1 MTRHPSWL
9 QGCAAVVLR
18 EWRSTAATALGWC
31 VLAAFAA
38 LAGTVFAVAVWQ
50 SGAPATLRGT
60 FIAMGW
66 AVLAM
71 APALTMR
78 SVAEERRHGTWASLL
93 AAPAGGGAA
102 VVGKFVAAVGVLAV
116 AVLVPTLAQLGALEM
131 FARPDYGEAAT
142 AVLGL
147 VLAGAAYAASGLLMS
162 ALVGNQVGAYL
173 LTLFLWIIWV
183 VLAKSVPAVLPAR
196 WAYVAFGLDPLR
208 RLDDFLL
215 GLLDTSNV
223 VFWACVAGWFVFATV
238 LACRRPVLPARLAG
252 RWRTAAALAAAAALC
267 VGVCGMAG
275 TPRAAVT
282 VDMTKTRAY
291 TLALGT
297 LDLLG
302 QLDGSWTV
310 AVVQGAAGADPA
322 VVRQMDE
329 VLAGFERAGAGHVKA
344 LRVDPATAE
353 DAARYEEVLEAVQA
367 RDAAALAKHNEALA
381 RGLAAFNRLVQLAS
395 AQQVELA
402 RVISTLPADSQDR
415 AELDSLRGAFAQL
428 TAQKGA
434 FDRSI
439 AELRTA
445 TDARP
450 FADPARAAAAVAA
463 NLRHWSEQLG
473 GAARALAVRARSG
486 GGGGAGGAAGAGGAL
501 GEWLRAAV
509 PQFEQTALDLASAQD
524 ALDRLPR
531 LYGAEV
537 GAALAAGDAI
547 IVVGPPGVA
556 VVPAWQMV
564 AAGGRSGPGGG
575 PGGGG
580 RGVVFDRRFRGEQVI
595 GAAMRSLRAGEL
607 PVVVFVHSGATG
619 ALRPTPE
626 HADFAAAAD
635 ALRAARFE
643 VREWIPGEGPEPTAA
658 KGRPLVWVV
667 VPPMDRDG
675 VADSPRERALLGA
688 AQRLVARGDPVLLSI
703 GPSLLPLLGQADPW
717 AALLKPR
724 GVTAETGRAVLEVVP
739 LGPNRAQT
747 VAEQLVR
754 DMTTQHPV
762 GAAVDGQLVRLDR
775 VVPLVPAGDARAVV
789 LAAVEPA
796 PERWIETDWRR
807 DQLQR
812 LEAPADKV
820 FAEPVPA
827 VVAVEGAQQ
836 RGRAVLV
843 GSPSWL
849 YSTVAD
855 AADPLGGGRVAL
867 RYPGNRELLVNA
879 AAWLAGRDDLVAS
892 TGTGREVGRLPR
904 LSRGQRV
911 GMALVQA
918 AGVPCAL
925 AVLGAVV
932 VLRRRSRT

>member
-9 QGCAAVVLR
+9 RGCAAVVAR
-18 EWRSTAATALGWC
+18 EWRSTAATALGWS

-60 FIAMGW
+60 FIGMGW

-78 SVAEERRHGTWASLL
+78 SVAEERRHGTWAQLL

-147 VLAGAAYAASGLLMS
+147 VLAGAAYAASGMLMS

-215 GLLDTSNV
+215 GLLDASNV
-223 VFWACVAGWFVFATV
+223 VFWVCVAGWFVFAAV

-252 RWRTAAALAAAAALC
+252 RGRMAVALAAAAALC

-275 TPRAAVT
+275 TPRAQLT

-291 TLALGT
+291 TLAPGT
-297 LDLLG
+297 LELLG
-302 QLDGSWTV
+302 QLDGAWTV
-310 AVVQGAAGADPA
+310 AVVQGAPGADPA

-329 VLAGFERAGAGHVKA
+329 VLAGFQRAGAGHVKA

-353 DAARYEEVLEAVQA
+353 DAARYEVVLEAVQA

-402 RVISTLPADSQDR
+402 RVIGGLPADSQDR

-439 AELRTA
+439 AELRAA

-486 GGGGAGGAAGAGGAL
+486 GAGVGGAGGALA
-501 GEWLRAAV
+501 EWLRTAV
-509 PQFEQTALDLASAQD
+509 PQFEQTALDLAAAQD
-524 ALDRLPR
+524 ELDRLPR

-564 AAGGRSGPGGG
+564 AAGGRSGTGGAGGG
-575 PGGGG
+575 AGGG
-580 RGVVFDRRFRGEQVI
+580 RGVAFDRRFRGEQVI
-595 GAAMRSLRAGEL
+595 GAAMRSMRAGEL
-607 PVVVFVHSGATG
+607 PVVVFVHSGAAG
-619 ALRPTPE
+619 ALRPSPE

-658 KGRPLVWVV
+658 KGRPVVWVV

-675 VADSPRERALLGA
+675 MTDSPRERALLAA

-754 DMTTQHPV
+754 DLATQHPV
-762 GAAVDGQLVRLDR
+762 GAAVDGQLLRLDR
-775 VVPLVPAGDARAVV
+775 VVPLAAAGDARAVV

-796 PERWIETDWRR
+796 PERWVETDWRR
-807 DQLQR
+807 DQMQR

-892 TGTGREVGRLPR
+892 TGSGREVGRLPR

-911 GMALVQA
+911 GMAVVQA
-918 AGVPCAL
+918 AGVPGAL

-932 VLRRRSRT
+932 VLRRRART